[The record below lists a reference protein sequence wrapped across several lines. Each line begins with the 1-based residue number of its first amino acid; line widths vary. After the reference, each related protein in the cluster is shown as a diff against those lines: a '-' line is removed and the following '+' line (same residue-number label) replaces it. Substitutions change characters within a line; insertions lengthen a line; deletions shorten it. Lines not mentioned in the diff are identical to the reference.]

1 MPGAKGTPWRNSLRK
16 LTGFWSV
23 LLINRKIVMRISRRL
38 YGKVLADF
46 FERVHNLGEG
56 KALLATDTKRLDF
69 GENRG
74 T

>member
-1 MPGAKGTPWRNSLRK
+1 MVKSW
-16 LTGFWSV
+16 
-23 LLINRKIVMRISRRL
+23 LI
-38 YGKVLADF
+38 F